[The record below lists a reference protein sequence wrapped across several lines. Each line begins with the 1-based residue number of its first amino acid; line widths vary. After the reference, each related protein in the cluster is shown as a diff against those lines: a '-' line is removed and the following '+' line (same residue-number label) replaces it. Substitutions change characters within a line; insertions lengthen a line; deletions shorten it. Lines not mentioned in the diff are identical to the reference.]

1 MKSPPEK
8 DAAQLLPPS
17 RITGIFHCVPVL
29 VQEES
34 TLVHGQLIKDPLR
47 VERILALGRLST
59 HGVIVTRWEGHG
71 PRHVGLRNRRVCYG
85 SAGTRLMYGPA
96 AAGAAWRCYAL
107 SSGRPGV
114 PLLPPE

>member
-1 MKSPPEK
+1 M
-8 DAAQLLPPS
+8 LPPS
-17 RITGIFHCVPVL
+17 RITGIFHCIPVL

-34 TLVHGQLIKDPLR
+34 ALVHGQLIQDPLR

-71 PRHVGLRNRRVCYG
+71 PRHAGLRHPRVCYG
-85 SAGTRLMYGPA
+85 SASTRLPDGLT

-107 SSGRPGV
+107 PSGRPVV
-114 PLLPPE
+114 PRLPSG